1 MVYFRILLS
10 RPHVDNVLKN
20 LSGELAGSHNK
31 QTIILFNWLLFILQ
45 SNVTKLAQFLFYN
58 SLSILSVP
66 VFISTEQPAA

>member
-1 MVYFRILLS
+1 M
-10 RPHVDNVLKN
+10 DNVLKN

-31 QTIILFNWLLFILQ
+31 QTIVLFNWLLLILQ
-45 SNVTKLAQFLFYN
+45 SNVTKLAQLLFYN